1 MNSGHL
7 KIDKTWS
14 LFLDRDGVI
23 NKRIVGG
30 YVCSW
35 DQFEFLPGV
44 LDAFKILAGNFNRIF
59 VVSNQQGVGKGLMTD
74 NEVSALHSQMLEEI
88 VKAKGNI
95 TKTYYCPAIDKD
107 NSIMRKPNIG
117 MALKARKEF
126 PGINFK
132 QSIMVGDSISDMIF
146 GKRLKMK
153 TVLLSND
160 IALIR
165 KGADVIDFVFDDLL
179 SFTKYLINPLT
190 HQLISSSVHQLI
202 NSPPSP
208 IPLNFPAK

>member
-7 KIDKTWS
+7 KTDITWS

-30 YVCSW
+30 YVRLW
-35 DQFEFLPGV
+35 DQFTFLPGV
-44 LDAFKILAGNFNRIF
+44 LDAFKILTGNFNRIF

-74 NEVSALHSQMLEEI
+74 QDVTDIHVRMTEEI
-88 VKAKGNI
+88 VKAGG
-95 TKTYYCPAIDKD
+95 TVDMTYYCPFLEVSR
-107 NSIMRKPNIG
+107 SIMRKPGIG
-117 MALKARKEF
+117 MALQARKEF
-126 PGINFK
+126 PEINFK
-132 QSIMVGDSISDMIF
+132 RSVMVGDSISDMIF

-165 KGADVIDFVFDDLL
+165 KGANVIDLVYDDLL
-179 SFTKYLINPLT
+179 SFAKSLT
-190 HQLISSSVHQLI
+190 HQLINSSAHRLI

-208 IPLNFPAK
+208 NTPQK

>member
-165 KGADVIDFVFDDLL
+165 KGADVIDFVFDNLL
-179 SFTKYLINPLT
+179 SFSQSLTFTTSIQTIQGDLPPVHQFTSSPHSQNPLT
-190 HQLISSSVHQLI
+190 
-202 NSPPSP
+202 
-208 IPLNFPAK
+208 K

>member
-35 DQFEFLPGV
+35 DQFTFLPGV
-44 LDAFKILAGNFNRIF
+44 QDAIKLLSGNFERIL

-74 NEVSALHSQMLEEI
+74 QDVRAIHIRMTEEI
-88 VKAKGNI
+88 VKAGGTI
-95 TKTYYCPAIDKD
+95 DMTYYCPFLEESR
-107 NSIMRKPNIG
+107 SILRKPGIG

-126 PGINFK
+126 PEINFK
-132 QSIMVGDSISDMIF
+132 RSVMVGDSISDMIF

-179 SFTKYLINPLT
+179 SFSKSLT
-190 HQLISSSVHQLI
+190 YVTLKHSTQGQI
-202 NSPPSP
+202 SPPSP
-208 IPLNFPAK
+208 NPPAK